1 MYESCLTPSYSQRFV
16 LLFKIFMH
24 ALSYASNYNVGLN
37 VTEVA
42 HDYQSTIKTY
52 VEQLGKDNSYD
63 TWHGMV
69 SKFIWCA
76 LIAIMQ
82 A

>member
-1 MYESCLTPSYSQRFV
+1 MYENCLTPSYSQRFV
-16 LLFKIFMH
+16 LLLKIFIHAYMH
-24 ALSYASNYNVGLN
+24 PIYNVGLN

-63 TWHGMV
+63 TWYGMV

>member
-1 MYESCLTPSYSQRFV
+1 MYENCLTPSCSQRFV
-16 LLFKIFMH
+16 LLFTH
-24 ALSYASNYNVGLN
+24 AYLHPIYNVGLN

-42 HDYQSTIKTY
+42 HDYQSTVKMY
-52 VEQLGKDNSYD
+52 VEQLGMVNSYD
-63 TWHGMV
+63 TWHGME